1 MNKVSFFEKFNLTSR
16 LIELVILF
24 IAVTLGFIGD
34 NYREDLS
41 EKNNAKK
48 LLSSMEID
56 LKEDLVR
63 FETFIQVRKKLI
75 KDVYN
80 FIDDA
85 DKRGLL
91 KHDVEQHTLF
101 AIAIFNWNYFKPNTA
116 NIDQVIS
123 SGALRYLGNDTLIN
137 QIGVLESKNISL
149 IDRQEREQEF
159 FLNYLQPLMHKYYN
173 FKWAND
179 SYVRKWEAFSKD
191 FWVTYDKR
199 VDEINPSNRDMMFWN
214 NSNDLKIKIINL
226 FENYVFILRSSHF
239 TNYDD
244 YLDQIKKTIQLIN
257 STLEQ

>member
-1 MNKVSFFEKFNLTSR
+1 MNKVSFFEKYNLTSR
-16 LIELVILF
+16 LIELIILF
-24 IAVTLGFIGD
+24 IAVTLGFIAD

-41 EKNNAKK
+41 ESYNANK

-63 FETFIQVRKKLI
+63 FEKFVKVRKKLI
-75 KDVYN
+75 KDVYA
-80 FIDDA
+80 FIDDV

-91 KHDVEQHTLF
+91 KDDVHQHTLF

-173 FKWAND
+173 FKWANY
-179 SYVRKWEAFSKD
+179 SYVRQWEDFSRD
-191 FWVTYDKR
+191 FWTSYDKR
-199 VDEINPSNRDMMFWN
+199 VDEINPSNKNMMFWN
-214 NSNDLKIKIINL
+214 NSIELKIKIINL
-226 FENYVFILRSSHF
+226 FENYVFILRSSHY
-239 TNYDD
+239 THYDD
-244 YLDQIKKTIQLIN
+244 YIDQIKKTILLIE

>member
-1 MNKVSFFEKFNLTSR
+1 MNKKSFFEKFNLKSR
-16 LIELVILF
+16 LIELIILF

-34 NYREDLS
+34 NYREGLS

-56 LKEDLVR
+56 LKEDLVK
-63 FETFIQVRKKLI
+63 FESFVKARRKLI
-75 KDVYN
+75 VDVYK

-85 DKRGLL
+85 EKRGLL
-91 KHDVEQHTLF
+91 KDDVSQHTLF

-173 FKWAND
+173 FKWANY
-179 SYVRKWEAFSKD
+179 SYVRQWEDFSRD
-191 FWVTYDKR
+191 FWTSYDKR
-199 VDEINPSNRDMMFWN
+199 VDEINPTNKNMMFWN
-214 NSNDLKIKIINL
+214 NSIDLKIKIINL
-226 FENYVFILRSSHF
+226 FENYVFILRSSHY
-239 TNYDD
+239 THYDD
-244 YLDQIKKTIQLIN
+244 YIDQIKKTILLIE